1 MKLKKIKIVW
11 SRIED
16 YIKILK
22 IAKFE
27 SGVLSKAINNIT
39 LVNIT
44 YPVETEDYIWITK
57 F

>member
-1 MKLKKIKIVW
+1 MKLKKIKIFW